1 MMRPMTK
8 IMRKTPTQNLRA
20 TGGRAASGRG
30 RARSRAAAPSDALR
44 REALGG
50 VVPVARAATAALPA
64 ARHLRELRLRA
75 RELVLEGLLPVAQ
88 AARLVLVLGH
98 GLLRRPVVVADVVLV
113 DVQLLAGHGVGS
125 GAALRSGAR
134 AAETLSCAFCRNGL
148 LTSASAGSDHVSESW
163 QLETACA
170 AAAATPPQAT

>member
-64 ARHLRELRLRA
+64 ARHLRELRFRP
-75 RELVLEGLLPVAQ
+75 RELVLEGLLPLSQ
-88 AARLVLVLGH
+88 FRRLVLVRWH
-98 GLLRRPVVVADVVLV
+98 LLLLRPVVLADVVVIDVELV
-113 DVQLLAGHGVGS
+113 LSHGDGGPRCS
-125 GAALRSGAR
+125 AR
-134 AAETLSCAFCRNGL
+134 APAKNRL
-148 LTSASAGSDHVSESW
+148 W
-163 QLETACA
+163 
-170 AAAATPPQAT
+170 